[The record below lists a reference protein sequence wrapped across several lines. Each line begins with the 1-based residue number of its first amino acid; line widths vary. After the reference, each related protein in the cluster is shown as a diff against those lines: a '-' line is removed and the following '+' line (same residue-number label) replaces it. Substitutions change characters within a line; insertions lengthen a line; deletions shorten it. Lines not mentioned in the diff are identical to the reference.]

1 LPFIESYWLTVVY
14 LIQNKDQILA
24 EDTLYGRI
32 QWLAENLY
40 EEGQCKY
47 YEACS
52 LESITNAVRKLN
64 KIGFLTRTERTIPRK
79 GIKVTF

>member
-1 LPFIESYWLTVVY
+1 LLLPFIESYWITLVY
-14 LIQNKDQILA
+14 LIEHKSQEQN
-24 EDTLYGRI
+24 EETLPGRI

-52 LESITNAVRKLN
+52 LESITNAVRKLS
-64 KIGFLTRTERTIPRK
+64 KIGFI
-79 GIKVTF
+79 